1 VIGLVLPF
9 IVLVSLYEERIFF
22 FRNRNIEITT
32 ASSINDNHRSAPEPV
47 QDLSRV
53 HRNIT
58 LIVQLRGEL
67 GNQLSVL
74 ANARITQLIAEARYP
89 HIHIQLIGQHQ
100 SANKWTKG
108 RDDLVKCFSSTFRT
122 FDFNGGNHDQ
132 SGEFQTVKQLQD
144 SWLSTE
150 QQTKLANVKSFE
162 FLDSL
167 LRQQE
172 QHVSGQE
179 QHVSGIP
186 ILPSSVSKYSLPY
199 LTASALSWTDI
210 IRNEWYYND
219 MRQWF
224 TFNMNVCCNPN
235 ISSSENDVVF
245 HYRNYVHELKHH
257 AVLAPHFVE
266 MSPYTIANVAFQ
278 NYTNLDQLRV
288 AITSRFEVGTDTYI
302 EAFRTRGISSYYV
315 KGQRSGVEGFCYI
328 LQTQKE
334 TLGSLSS
341 TYYRWAALL
350 GNATLTRFYQIRG
363 SPTATIPVVV
373 NMTERPNATTGSGA
387 VDGTTIP
394 PHVEEEP
401 SAILSIDRF
410 VTGNRTFVMEVYR
423 QLS

>member
-1 VIGLVLPF
+1 
-9 IVLVSLYEERIFF
+9 
-22 FRNRNIEITT
+22 
-32 ASSINDNHRSAPEPV
+32 
-47 QDLSRV
+47 
-53 HRNIT
+53 
-58 LIVQLRGEL
+58 
-67 GNQLSVL
+67 
-74 ANARITQLIAEARYP
+74 
-89 HIHIQLIGQHQ
+89 
-100 SANKWTKG
+100 
-108 RDDLVKCFSSTFRT
+108 
-122 FDFNGGNHDQ
+122 
-132 SGEFQTVKQLQD
+132 
-144 SWLSTE
+144 
-150 QQTKLANVKSFE
+150 VKSFE

-172 QHVSGQE
+172 QNI
-179 QHVSGIP
+179 SGIP

-199 LTASALSWTDI
+199 LTASAFSWTDI
-210 IRNEWYYND
+210 IRNEYYYND
-219 MRQWF
+219 MRRWF
-224 TFNMNVCCNPN
+224 TFNMNACCNPK

-257 AVLAPHFVE
+257 AVLASHFVE
-266 MSPYTIANVAFQ
+266 MSPYTIANVAYQ

-288 AITSRFEVGTDTYI
+288 AITSRFEAGTDAYI

-350 GNATLTRFYQIRG
+350 GNAALTRFYQMRG
-363 SPTATIPVVV
+363 SSTATIPVVV
-373 NMTERPNATTGSGA
+373 NNMTERPNATTGSGA
-387 VDGTTIP
+387 LNGTTIP